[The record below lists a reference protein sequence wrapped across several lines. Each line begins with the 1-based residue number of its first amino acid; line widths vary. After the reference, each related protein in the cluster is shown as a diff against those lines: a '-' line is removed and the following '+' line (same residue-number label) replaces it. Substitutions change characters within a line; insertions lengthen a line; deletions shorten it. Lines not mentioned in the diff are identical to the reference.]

1 MILGR
6 LNQPTLR
13 ENRPAPAVKICGLT
27 DPDQA
32 LAIADMGADAIGVI
46 GVAGTPRYVDERERR
61 ALFQHLELA
70 APELERVW
78 VVADLPDHEL
88 SRGLDDQGTPTVV
101 QLHGEESPQR
111 CLQLKQA
118 HPQTRFWKAMRLR
131 TPEQL
136 QRVEAY
142 LGSVDA
148 LLLDAWSPDQLGG
161 TGHRLP
167 LEWLSEARLPI
178 PWWLA
183 GGISSEWIPELL
195 SQVSPDGL
203 DASSRLE
210 VKPGWKDLNKV
221 ASLLNAVRPE

>member
-6 LNQPTLR
+6 SNTTTLR

-32 LAIADMGADAIGVI
+32 LAIAGMGADAIGVI
-46 GVAGTPRYVDERERR
+46 GVPGTPRYVDETERR
-61 ALFQHLELA
+61 LLFQQLEQA
-70 APELERVW
+70 APDLERVW
-78 VVADLPDHEL
+78 VVADLPDHAL
-88 SRGLDDQGTPTVV
+88 SRGLADQGFPTVV

-111 CLQLKQA
+111 CQHLKQH
-118 HPQTRFWKAMRLR
+118 HPQTKFWKALRLR

-136 QRVEAY
+136 RRVEAY
-142 LGSVDA
+142 IGSVDA
-148 LLLDAWSPDQLGG
+148 LLLDTWSPDQLGG

-183 GGISSEWIPELL
+183 GGICAEWIPELL
-195 SQVSPDGL
+195 SQLSPDGL

-210 VKPGWKDLNKV
+210 VRPGWKDLSKV
-221 ASLLNAVRPE
+221 ASLLKAVRPQ